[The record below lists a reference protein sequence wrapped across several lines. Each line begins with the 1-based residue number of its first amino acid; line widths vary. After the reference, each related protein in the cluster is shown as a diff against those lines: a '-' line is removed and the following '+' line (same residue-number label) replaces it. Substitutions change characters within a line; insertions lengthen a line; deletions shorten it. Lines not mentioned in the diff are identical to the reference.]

1 MPNIMVI
8 NYSFTGQANYTV
20 NKILDFLI
28 VPVIMVETYILEN
41 EKISQKSLKY
51 AIFSS
56 YIVLFLLNLFL
67 LIANL

>member
-1 MPNIMVI
+1 MSNIMVI

-20 NKILDFLI
+20 NKILGFLI
-28 VPVIMVETYILEN
+28 APVIMIVTYILEN
-41 EKISQKSLKY
+41 AKISQKGLKY
-51 AIFSS
+51 KIFSS